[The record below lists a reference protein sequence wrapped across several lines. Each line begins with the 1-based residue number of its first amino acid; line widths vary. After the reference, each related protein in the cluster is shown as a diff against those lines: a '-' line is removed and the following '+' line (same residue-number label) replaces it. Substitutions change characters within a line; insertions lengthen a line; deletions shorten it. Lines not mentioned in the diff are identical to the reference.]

1 MEFAKFH
8 RGRNSALSSQQY
20 QNNVDGFFYIQ
31 GIVHKELVLPGQT
44 VSCKFYCEVLKR
56 LNEGIRSKP
65 PDKWKNNNW
74 FLHHDYAPAHTSLF
88 VRYFLTSRN
97 ITVIPQPYSPD
108 LAPSDFFLF
117 PKMKLRLKGRRFG
130 TTEEIHAE
138 SQEIINIVTFKNFQW
153 SMKSWETGWDCCMH
167 AQGDYLEGDGGI

>member
-1 MEFAKFH
+1 MVFSTSK
-8 RGRNSALSSQQY
+8 ALSTRNLYSP
-20 QNNVDGFFYIQ
+20 VKPSVADF
-31 GIVHKELVLPGQT
+31 T
-44 VSCKFYCEVLKR
+44 VRFWSGWMRAF
-56 LNEGIRSKP
+56 GAKP
-65 PDKWKNNNW
+65 PDKWKNNHW

-117 PKMKLRLKGRRFG
+117 PKMKLRLKGRRFD

-167 AQGDYLEGDGGI
+167 AQGDYLEGDGGN